1 LAWKK
6 GIHRMDELAE
16 WHRKLK
22 EHRRKIGWRAIRT
35 GTVPRTIPKR
45 EVLVHNQVRPVG
57 MFDETPV
64 GPSGFR
70 AWTQKRTG
78 ELRVCKCGWSGLP
91 HYRMKFVKWYTP
103 VEPTAA
109 IAELR
114 RRFPRRNKGW
124 VHRRYLELFE
134 MARPTERA

>member
-1 LAWKK
+1 
-6 GIHRMDELAE
+6 MDELAE

-70 AWTQKRTG
+70 A
-78 ELRVCKCGWSGLP
+78 
-91 HYRMKFVKWYTP
+91 
-103 VEPTAA
+103 
-109 IAELR
+109 
-114 RRFPRRNKGW
+114 
-124 VHRRYLELFE
+124 
-134 MARPTERA
+134 